1 VGLCRGFVPLGAAA
15 VGLVLSCALAA
26 SRTAAVPLANTSGRL
41 ATTSYQ
47 SDQAAVLMPT
57 SDATLS
63 TWSESTQN

>member
-1 VGLCRGFVPLGAAA
+1 